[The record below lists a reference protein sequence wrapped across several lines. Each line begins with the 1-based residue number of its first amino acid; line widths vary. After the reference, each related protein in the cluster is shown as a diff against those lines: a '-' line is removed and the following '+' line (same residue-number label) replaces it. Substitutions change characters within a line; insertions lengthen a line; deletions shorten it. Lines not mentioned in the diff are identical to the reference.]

1 VAHRLQENQH
11 EQRRAGA
18 THDLRVRVL
27 RMDENATWEAEVPAI
42 INLPSELSGKVVG
55 EVSASA
61 LHTL

>member
-1 VAHRLQENQH
+1 
-11 EQRRAGA
+11 
-18 THDLRVRVL
+18 
-27 RMDENATWEAEVPAI
+27 MDENATWEAEVPAI